1 MGTWS
6 NGSLDF
12 YVEKRISKTPIQNMH
27 QHRSYEL
34 YYLVK
39 GTREY
44 FIEDR
49 FLAVKEGD
57 LVIIPK
63 EIFHRTDG
71 DGGLRYLVH
80 FSEAFLEKYF
90 TKECLRP
97 IINSLPFV
105 FRGDLQQCNQL
116 LHWLTC
122 LEVAFEKERDNQE
135 AIFAGYLYQLLFA
148 AANEENTYIPSDH
161 VDERIT
167 HIVQY
172 INENFNTISDIDEIA
187 QRFYIS
193 KYHLCRL
200 FKKKLGIPL
209 VAYLNTVKIHHACS
223 MIREGDDKLTEVA
236 MQCGFNSSSYFCKVF
251 KKELGVSPAEY
262 RLQHKQR

>member
-1 MGTWS
+1 MEKESMGS
-6 NGSLDF
+6 RDF
-12 YVEKRISKTPIQNMH
+12 YIEKRVNKAQLHNMH
-27 QHRSYEL
+27 HHSSYEL

-39 GTREY
+39 GSREY

-49 FLAVKEGD
+49 FFTVEEGD

-63 EIFHRTDG
+63 EVFHRTEG
-71 DGGLRYLVH
+71 DGGLRFLVH
-80 FSEAFLEKYF
+80 FSESFLGKYF
-90 TKECLRP
+90 TDATLQP
-97 IINSLPFV
+97 LVTSLPFV
-105 FRGDLQQCNQL
+105 FRGDRHQQAQL
-116 LHWLTC
+116 LHC
-122 LEVAFEKERDNQE
+122 LIRMEAVFEKSTSNRE
-135 AIFAGYLYQLLFA
+135 AVFAGYLHQLLFA
-148 AANEENTYIPSDH
+148 VVNEENTYIPSDH
-161 VDERIT
+161 ADVRIT
-167 HIVQY
+167 GIVQY
-172 INENFNTISDIDEIA
+172 INENYNTVSDIDEIA